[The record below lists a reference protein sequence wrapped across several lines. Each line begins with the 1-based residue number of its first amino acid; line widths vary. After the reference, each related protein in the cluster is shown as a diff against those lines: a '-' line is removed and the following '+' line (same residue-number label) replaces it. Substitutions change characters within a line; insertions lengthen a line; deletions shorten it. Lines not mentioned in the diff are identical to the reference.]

1 MRSPAGR
8 GRWKVPGT
16 LLALGLVMAAC
27 SSSAPKAALPK
38 VPVRSTTTTSTT
50 TTTTAPPTTVPPP
63 AATPTTHPKSPV
75 LAVVPNVTGLKIA
88 AARNELRAV
97 NLRIVSLN
105 PACNRGTLASQSVV
119 DSLALAGPA
128 PNFALGARPLAPGSY
143 VPARTLVGIAWSGC
157 FGGGTAV
164 PDVVGST
171 FSAARHAIVRAG
183 LTWACQNQSTTTTVP
198 HGTTVVSQN
207 PAAGTPE
214 AAGALVTF
222 VMARCPA
229 TGPR

>member
-1 MRSPAGR
+1 VPA
-8 GRWKVPGT
+8 T
-16 LLALGLVMAAC
+16 LVTLGFALASC
-27 SSSAPKAALPK
+27 SSGAAPKDAGPK

-50 TTTTAPPTTVPPP
+50 TTTTTPPTTVPPP
-63 AATPTTHPKSPV
+63 APTPTTHPKGPV
-75 LAVVPNVTGLKIA
+75 LAVVPNVIGLRITVG
-88 AARNELRAV
+88 RNALRAV
-97 NLRIVSLN
+97 NLRVVSLN
-105 PACNRGTLASQSVV
+105 AACNKGTLTSQSVV
-119 DSLALAGPA
+119 DSLSLPGPA

-143 VPARTLVGIAWSGC
+143 VPARTLVGITWSGC
-157 FGGGTAV
+157 FAGGTTV

-171 FSAARHAIVRAG
+171 FGTARHDIVRAG

-214 AAGALVTF
+214 GAGALVTF

-229 TGPR
+229 TGP